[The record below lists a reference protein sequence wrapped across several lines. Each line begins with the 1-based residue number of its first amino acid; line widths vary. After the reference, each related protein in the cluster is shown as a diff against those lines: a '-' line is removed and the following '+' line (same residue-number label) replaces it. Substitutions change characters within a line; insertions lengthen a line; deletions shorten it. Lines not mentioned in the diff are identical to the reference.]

1 MKKILLTI
9 ALINIAYC
17 SFSQLNKGDFV
28 INGGLNFKQN
38 RELFD
43 NSKKYFKPAQKHTT
57 FNFNPKVGVFILKK
71 GMIGLNLR
79 YSYDKL
85 TQYINSYSNFN
96 AIVSN
101 IYIDTY
107 SNKKNELSFGPFLRY
122 YFSFSKTALF
132 IEMDYDFGF
141 GKSII
146 KNYSITTL
154 ENDITTVKNKLSTFG
169 FGPGML
175 LWLNNNLAVEG
186 LLKYYATNEKFENK
200 YVDDPNIHS
209 TNKKSRILQF
219 EIGLSYYFSK
229 K

>member
-9 ALINIAYC
+9 ALINLAYC

-28 INGGLNFKQN
+28 INGGLNYKQN

-43 NSKKYFKPAQKHTT
+43 NSKNYFKPEQKHTT
-57 FNFNPKVGVFILKK
+57 FNFNPKVGVFVLNK

-85 TQYINSYSNFN
+85 TRYITSYGDINY
-96 AIVSN
+96 IVNN
-101 IYIDTY
+101 IYLDYY

-132 IEMDYDFGF
+132 LEMDYNLGF

-146 KNYSITTL
+146 KNYNFTVH
-154 ENDITTVKNKLSTFG
+154 ENDITTVKNKLRTFG
-169 FGPGML
+169 FGPGIL
-175 LWLNNNLAVEG
+175 IWLNNNLAIEG
-186 LLKYYATNEKFENK
+186 LLKYYSTYEKIENK
-200 YVDDPNIHS
+200 YADDSHLHS

-219 EIGLSYYFSK
+219 EIGFSYYFSK